1 MKTKVKILL
10 RIYMPFILTIAALVN
25 IVMMCF
31 ITQEPSFS
39 LCLSGLFGGSIF
51 LDIYMYLCSVK
62 MCFYYKMNILC
73 LFLTH
78 LTNILYDYFLFD
90 DTIYLTTII
99 ILLMIGTLCFIIF
112 KRKYIVKFNKK
123 KK

>member
-1 MKTKVKILL
+1 MKTLKLL
-10 RIYMPFILTIAALVN
+10 RIYAPFILTFTTLINV
-25 IVMMCF
+25 IGIWF
-31 ITQEPSFS
+31 IMQEPSFS

-51 LDIYMYLCSVK
+51 LDIYMYLCSMK

-78 LTNILYDYFLFD
+78 LTNVLYDYFLFD

-112 KRKYIVKFNKK
+112 KRRYIVKIQ
-123 KK
+123 

>member
-10 RIYMPFILTIAALVN
+10 RIYMPFILTIAALFYTV
-25 IVMMCF
+25 IMCF

-39 LCLSGLFGGSIF
+39 SVLAGLFGGSIF
-51 LDIYMYLCSVK
+51 LDIYMYLCSSK

-99 ILLMIGTLCFIIF
+99 ILLMLGTICFIIF
-112 KRKYIVKFNKK
+112 KRRYIVKIQ
-123 KK
+123 

>member
-10 RIYMPFILTIAALVN
+10 RIYMPFILTIAALFYTV
-25 IVMMCF
+25 IMCF

-39 LCLSGLFGGSIF
+39 SVLAGLFGGSIF
-51 LDIYMYLCSVK
+51 LDIYMYLCSMK

-78 LTNILYDYFLFD
+78 LTNILYDYFLFN

-112 KRKYIVKFNKK
+112 KRRYVVKIQ
-123 KK
+123 